1 MSFLRL
7 TVFFLA
13 AVFVFGCT
21 RENNDFYRQALT
33 AIENGD
39 ESGAKKFLLQEIAVN
54 DTPEAHLQFA
64 KICARSDEAAGL
76 AAWHFR
82 RYAELAEGGDKADAE
97 RFAKECELRFVDY
110 YIRVS
115 THKEYSSLE
124 EMRDRMRMI
133 EEQSQRQKRWMEQLE
148 AEKNALNKQLLEL
161 RLGSSKERRSD
172 GK

>member
-1 MSFLRL
+1 MRFLRL
-7 TVFFLA
+7 TIVFFA
-13 AVFVFGCT
+13 AVFVFGCS
-21 RENNDFYRQALT
+21 RESEDFYKNALA
-33 AIENGD
+33 AIDNGD
-39 ESGAKKFLLQEIAVN
+39 EAGAKKYLLQEIAVN

-64 KICARSDEAAGL
+64 RICARSDADAGL
-76 AAWHFR
+76 AAWHYR
-82 RYAELAEGGDKADAE
+82 RYAESTEGSDKTDVE
-97 RFAKECELRFVDY
+97 RLAKECELRFVDY
-110 YIRVS
+110 CIRVL